1 MRGAGCNQW
10 ARGSQQELR
19 KNVLLLFLLLFFL
32 RGVMDFHLNSLH
44 FFLFFCAG
52 FLSNVKYRKREEGKR
67 RMRRDIPSVSTSRAE
82 PQKQQGGH
90 AAMTLESTRAYLDHT
105 CVPLLMEAMAAVSR
119 VRPDDPIDFIA
130 HYLLKHNPNRRGTNT
145 QHLDNDPRGIWRN

>member
-1 MRGAGCNQW
+1 
-10 ARGSQQELR
+10 
-19 KNVLLLFLLLFFL
+19 
-32 RGVMDFHLNSLH
+32 
-44 FFLFFCAG
+44 
-52 FLSNVKYRKREEGKR
+52 
-67 RMRRDIPSVSTSRAE
+67 MRRDIPSVSTSRAE

-145 QHLDNDPRGIWRN
+145 QHLDNDPRGSGVTDNPLLVLLLIFPFCVCSISLWLFCFCFCFFFSCAGNVC

>member
-1 MRGAGCNQW
+1 MCCCCCCFCG
-10 ARGSQQELR
+10 
-19 KNVLLLFLLLFFL
+19 
-32 RGVMDFHLNSLH
+32 GVMDFHLNSLLFF
-44 FFLFFCAG
+44 FFLCAG
-52 FLSNVKYRKREEGKR
+52 FPSNVKYRKREEGKR